1 MLVAKQEVTVPYFN
15 LWPKDDVSADSYW
28 VLASSDKEARMLVS
42 LNVNEAA
49 AALDPF
55 KFDCVFNDTKKPP
68 PEFIHRRL
76 YGPVPILTRT
86 PHA

>member
-1 MLVAKQEVTVPYFN
+1 MPYFN
-15 LWPKDDVSADSYW
+15 LWPRDDVSADSYW

-55 KFDCVFNDTKKPP
+55 KFDCVVNDIPGSRQNPK
-68 PEFIHRRL
+68 
-76 YGPVPILTRT
+76 ILG
-86 PHA
+86 